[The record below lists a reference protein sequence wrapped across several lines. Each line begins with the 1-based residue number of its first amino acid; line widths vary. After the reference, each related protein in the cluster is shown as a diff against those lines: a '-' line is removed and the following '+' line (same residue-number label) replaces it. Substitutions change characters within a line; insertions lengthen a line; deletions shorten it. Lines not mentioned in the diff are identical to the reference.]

1 MQSFLNARLSGG
13 ALSLLVTCWLLFL
26 PVMSL
31 AQPVNAP
38 ISPKVMA
45 DSAVAMTDTM
55 PQQDTIYIDNGIT
68 EAEMNSSMMTTTK
81 VVEATP
87 SLANTI
93 FDWIFD
99 HYAIAPLLILAVVAA
114 FFWIV
119 KKIHRLTL

>member
-1 MQSFLNARLSGG
+1 MRLFLNARQAWGV
-13 ALSLLVTCWLLFL
+13 LSLLVTCWLLFL
-26 PVMSL
+26 PVML
-31 AQPVNAP
+31 PPQPVNAP
-38 ISPKVMA
+38 ISPEVMA